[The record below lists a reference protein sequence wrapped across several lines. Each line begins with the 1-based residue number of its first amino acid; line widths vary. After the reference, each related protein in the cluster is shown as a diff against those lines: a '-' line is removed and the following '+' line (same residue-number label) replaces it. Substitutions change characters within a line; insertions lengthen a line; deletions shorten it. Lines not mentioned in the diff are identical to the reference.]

1 MFDWIGDALSW
12 VGDKISGAVSSV
24 GSAISEAVWDIML
37 EWLFK
42 TIYGAVADFF
52 GMINGMAAEIFEL
65 NWVNA
70 FLSLF
75 SSFGWALF
83 AAGLAVAV
91 FDTAIEYQSGRVNIQ
106 STCLNILKGFMAVSL
121 FTKLPVALYKFC
133 ITLQTTF
140 SDDLMSSFTG
150 SVRGNLGDTA
160 NVVLKSM
167 AGYSGLIGILT
178 VIALAYC
185 VIKLF
190 FANIK
195 RGGILLCQIAVGS
208 LYMFSIPRGFSDGFN
223 SWCKQIFALCLTA
236 FLQTTLLFLGLLTWQ
251 TNMLLGLGI
260 MLSASEVPRIA
271 QQFGL
276 DTSIRFNMVSVSS
289 TVNTAMRAGKF
300 VTSKFA

>member
-1 MFDWIGDALSW
+1 
-12 VGDKISGAVSSV
+12 
-24 GSAISEAVWDIML
+24 
-37 EWLFK
+37 
-42 TIYGAVADFF
+42 
-52 GMINGMAAEIFEL
+52 
-65 NWVNA
+65 
-70 FLSLF
+70 
-75 SSFGWALF
+75 
-83 AAGLAVAV
+83 
-91 FDTAIEYQSGRVNIQ
+91 
-106 STCLNILKGFMAVSL
+106 MAVSL

-150 SVRGNLGDTA
+150 SIRGDLGDTA

-300 VTSKFA
+300 VTSKLA

>member
-83 AAGLAVAV
+83 VAGLAVAV

-140 SDDLMSSFTG
+140 SDDLISSFTG

-178 VIALAYC
+178 VIALA
-185 VIKLF
+185 
-190 FANIK
+190 
-195 RGGILLCQIAVGS
+195 
-208 LYMFSIPRGFSDGFN
+208 
-223 SWCKQIFALCLTA
+223 
-236 FLQTTLLFLGLLTWQ
+236 
-251 TNMLLGLGI
+251 
-260 MLSASEVPRIA
+260 
-271 QQFGL
+271 
-276 DTSIRFNMVSVSS
+276 
-289 TVNTAMRAGKF
+289 
-300 VTSKFA
+300 

>member
-83 AAGLAVAV
+83 VAGLAVAV

-106 STCLNILKGFMAVSL
+106 STCPEYSERFYGSK
-121 FTKLPVALYKFC
+121 PVYK
-133 ITLQTTF
+133 
-140 SDDLMSSFTG
+140 
-150 SVRGNLGDTA
+150 
-160 NVVLKSM
+160 
-167 AGYSGLIGILT
+167 
-178 VIALAYC
+178 
-185 VIKLF
+185 
-190 FANIK
+190 
-195 RGGILLCQIAVGS
+195 
-208 LYMFSIPRGFSDGFN
+208 
-223 SWCKQIFALCLTA
+223 
-236 FLQTTLLFLGLLTWQ
+236 
-251 TNMLLGLGI
+251 
-260 MLSASEVPRIA
+260 ASCCPV
-271 QQFGL
+271 
-276 DTSIRFNMVSVSS
+276 
-289 TVNTAMRAGKF
+289 
-300 VTSKFA
+300 